1 MSAID
6 LRTEIVQMIKSER
19 DTSILEAIR
28 TLLYKLRQADG
39 TDEDLTD
46 EEVAE
51 LEGRFQDMVSGK
63 VKPISEKDS
72 IRMIRAAG
80 KAKG

>member
-1 MSAID
+1 MTAID
-6 LRTEIVQMIKSER
+6 LRTEIVEMIKSER

-28 TLLYKLRQADG
+28 TLLYKLRQADE
-39 TDEDLTD
+39 EDLTD
-46 EEVAE
+46 KEVFE
-51 LEGRFQDMVSGK
+51 LEGRFQDMVGGK
-63 VKPISEKDS
+63 VKPISEKES